1 MLEALIAVSLLGILF
16 VKLAL
21 VAKQTSRVRA
31 RESAVMALDDQ
42 AQNVLDRI
50 AYAVIGSDPE
60 TIFPDP
66 AAPFFSNR
74 IEYRVSL
81 GVENGEVVWEDPEV
95 IAVEDGTSN
104 LYWGRNEGTAEERI
118 VIWCRTVADY
128 YKDEVPNGIDDNGN
142 TLADETGLSFVLDG
156 KSVTIRL
163 TLQRMTEE
171 GLVQETR
178 ETVVT
183 CRN

>member
-1 MLEALIAVSLLGILF
+1 MIEALIALALLGVLF

-21 VAKQTSRVRA
+21 IAKESSRVRE
-31 RESAVMALDDQ
+31 RESTAMALDDQ
-42 AQNVLDRI
+42 AQVVLDRI

-60 TIFPDP
+60 TIFPGA
-66 AAPFFSNR
+66 AAPFFSDS
-74 IEYRVSL
+74 IQYRVSL
-81 GVENGEVVWEDPEV
+81 GVENGQVVWEDPEV
-95 IAVEDGTSN
+95 IGVEDGTSN
-104 LYWGRNEGTAEERI
+104 LYWGRNEGTPEERI
-118 VIWCRTVADY
+118 VVWCRTVADY
-128 YKDEVPNGIDDNGN
+128 FENELPNGEDDNGN

-163 TLQRMTEE
+163 TLQRMTAD
-171 GLVQETR
+171 GPVQETR